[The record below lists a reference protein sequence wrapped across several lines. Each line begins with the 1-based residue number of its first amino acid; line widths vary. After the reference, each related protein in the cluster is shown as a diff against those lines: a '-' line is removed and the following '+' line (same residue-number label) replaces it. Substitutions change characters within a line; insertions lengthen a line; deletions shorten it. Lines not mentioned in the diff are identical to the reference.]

1 MYKYSLLYK
10 KINSFIN
17 NNIDDIKSISCN
29 FLIPNNPAGTFR
41 DNVGLENSPLFD
53 IGCYVIDFF
62 VSLKKTLYDFR
73 VLNIKELNGKIIFI
87 KFSFMMN
94 ETRVSSKI
102 GIDDDYI
109 NEISFTTKNG
119 STIEF
124 SPIFY
129 GRSKHFIIKNE
140 INNTNIRLYDNNAFI
155 KMFKEN
161 DKITYKM
168 KKANY
173 YNTQRVNQI
182 LFELSKEIKKIMY
195 DNKIA

>member
-1 MYKYSLLYK
+1 
-10 KINSFIN
+10 
-17 NNIDDIKSISCN
+17 
-29 FLIPNNPAGTFR
+29 
-41 DNVGLENSPLFD
+41 
-53 IGCYVIDFF
+53 
-62 VSLKKTLYDFR
+62 
-73 VLNIKELNGKIIFI
+73 
-87 KFSFMMN
+87 MN

-109 NEISFTTKNG
+109 NGISFTTKNG